1 MKCLYLLSAMVIFAG
16 CKTTSISKSRC
27 DFSQFLEQA
36 EIKKYTG
43 CNAYPR
49 IPSRDQRDLYLLNY
63 SQMFANYGDNVDFSL
78 RSKALLLTANNRA
91 LLYSKASVPPCRY
104 VQGSRPLLEKVV
116 SACRVHEDEQATA
129 LNLMRFCRDLYLKR
143 GEGQPLAYGGTE
155 EAMIERGEILCE
167 ELARLMVA
175 LCEVAGLPGR
185 LVLHCVGGHYTSEI
199 FADGKWCYMDPRMGI
214 YFLKSDGRVASI
226 AELIDSPQIMEQ
238 QPVSVQKDVVA
249 YANWDFRAWK
259 CRNIYFTP
267 VELNCFSYYS
277 LADSHLY
284 NYTVLDPKEV
294 DENLKYYN
302 RLYVSFIKK
311 LTPAVPEKYNQ
322 K

>member
-1 MKCLYLLSAMVIFAG
+1 M
-16 CKTTSISKSRC
+16 
-27 DFSQFLEQA
+27 
-36 EIKKYTG
+36 KYTG
-43 CNAYPR
+43 CNAYHR

-78 RSKALLLTANNRA
+78 RRHAILLTEYNSK
-91 LLYSKASVPPCRY
+91 LLYSKVSVSPCRY
-104 VQGSRPLLEKVV
+104 VAGSRPLLEKVV
-116 SACRVHEDEQATA
+116 ESCRVPNDEQATA

-143 GEGQPLAYGGTE
+143 GDGQPLAYGGTE

-175 LCEVAGLPGR
+175 LCEVARLPGR

-199 FADGKWCYMDPRMGI
+199 YANGKWCYMDPRMGI
-214 YFLKSDGRVASI
+214 YFLKADGRIASI
-226 AELIDSPQIMEQ
+226 EELIASPQIIEQ
-238 QPVSVQKDVVA
+238 QPISVKKDVVA

-259 CRNIYFTP
+259 CKNIYFTP
-267 VELNCFSYYS
+267 VELNCFIYYS
-277 LADSHLY
+277 LADSNLY
-284 NYTVLDPKEV
+284 NYEVLDPKDT
-294 DENLKYYN
+294 DENVMYYN

-311 LTPAVPEKYNQ
+311 LTPAIPEKFSQ